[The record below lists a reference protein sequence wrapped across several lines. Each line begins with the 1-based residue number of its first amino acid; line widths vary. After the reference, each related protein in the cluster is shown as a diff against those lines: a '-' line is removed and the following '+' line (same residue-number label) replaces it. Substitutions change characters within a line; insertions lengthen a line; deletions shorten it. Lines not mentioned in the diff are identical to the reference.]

1 MKKQIENSIYSSL
14 ACPRVSAVL
23 TCGSQRVNAITLSW
37 HTPISRNPPLYGVS
51 ISPKRFSFKIMEEE
65 KEFAL
70 NFLEHKHWKKVH
82 YCGTHTGRK
91 EDKIA
96 KVGFVLENC
105 ERIKTKMIAQAYAN
119 LECKIVNEIELGDH
133 TLFVGRIERC
143 WVDDRFWADG
153 KLKVKPV
160 YQLGSYTY
168 VTIDNRSEVFP

>member
-1 MKKQIENSIYSSL
+1 MKKQIENSAYSSL
-14 ACPRVSAVL
+14 ACPRMSAVL

-37 HTPISRNPPLYGVS
+37 HTPISRDPPLYGVS
-51 ISPKRFSFKIMEEE
+51 ILPKRFSFKIVENE

-70 NFLEHKHWKKVH
+70 NFLEHKHWEKVH

-96 KVGFVLENC
+96 KVGFTLENC

-119 LECKIVNEIELGDH
+119 LECKVVDQIEIGDH
-133 TLFVGRIERC
+133 TLFVGRIEKC
-143 WVDDRFWADG
+143 WVDDQFWADG

-160 YQLGSYTY
+160 CQLGSYSY
-168 VTIDNRSEVFP
+168 VTTDDKSEVFP